1 MMKRAIKK
9 VVKKPTR
16 NSAVLADFVDYCK
29 SNPTQ
34 RFWQALRN
42 WSAYN
47 YIFVSKQYSDSAAVD
62 GYEDTF
68 YWEGMDF

>member
-1 MMKRAIKK
+1 MKRAIKK

-16 NSAVLADFVDYCK
+16 NSAVLADFVGYCK

-47 YIFVSKQYSDSAAVD
+47 YICTSNRHINGAYN
-62 GYEDTF
+62 DTF
-68 YWEGMDF
+68 YWEGKDF